1 MQSNQDFEMRQG
13 RQRPPIQSVRVP
25 VRSDKLWRFILIK
38 KIDKQKKTKWN
49 TIKVRLTTS
58 SMAPAS
64 TNVVSAE
71 EHSKSFK
78 VITEALGKNTK
89 YVAYLNLK
97 QILHYL
103 DIRIFHTAE
112 QHQACCVK

>member
-1 MQSNQDFEMRQG
+1 
-13 RQRPPIQSVRVP
+13 
-25 VRSDKLWRFILIK
+25 
-38 KIDKQKKTKWN
+38 
-49 TIKVRLTTS
+49 
-58 SMAPAS
+58 MAPAS

-97 QILHYL
+97 QILHYF
-103 DIRIFHTAE
+103 DIQIFHTAE
-112 QHQACCVK
+112 QNQAYVK

>member
-1 MQSNQDFEMRQG
+1 MTSFDVSF
-13 RQRPPIQSVRVP
+13 
-25 VRSDKLWRFILIK
+25 LLK

-58 SMAPAS
+58 SMDPAS

-89 YVAYLNLK
+89 YVEYLNLNY
-97 QILHYL
+97 YL
-103 DIRIFHTAE
+103 GGRLYWVGLPGAE
-112 QHQACCVK
+112 AQKIQG